1 MSSRYYLPLRHD
13 VIAKYVYEK
22 FRKKSNPDC
31 KLVYSENQ
39 FIEKEGQM
47 EFWWN
52 VSITTPAKVKH
63 NKPDLLIWCRDTK
76 IYRIV
81 EFSCPADVN
90 VTEKIQEKEGNY
102 GPLIRMLQ
110 VTYPEYRFSFI
121 PVIVGTIAAIP
132 IDIKSNIKKLGFDE
146 NEAAKLMKMIQQ
158 KRIIGSVKI
167 CKTFINFKT

>member
-1 MSSRYYLPLRHD
+1 MSSRYYLPLRHLLLLNMYT
-13 VIAKYVYEK
+13 KNFEK
-22 FRKKSNPDC
+22 NQILIGSYN
-31 KLVYSENQ
+31 ENQ

-52 VSITTPAKVKH
+52 VSITTLAKVKH

-76 IYRIV
+76 TCKIV

-90 VTEKIQEKEGNY
+90 VTKKIQEKEDNY
-102 GPLIRMLQ
+102 APPICMLQ

-121 PVIVGTIAAIP
+121 PVILGAMGAIP
-132 IDIKSNIKKLGFDE
+132 IDLKSNTKKLGFDE

-158 KRIIGSVKI
+158 
-167 CKTFINFKT
+167 